1 MSTYTHRYIE
11 VEIECIDGSV
21 WNKENLPSA
30 SKHEGEVWKVTN
42 YRNHPEVS
50 PYYVAKEAP
59 GITFDES
66 TYIWKPLDKVE
77 KKWVPV
83 KWYGFLPKNKV
94 LENHDPYYKPKYV
107 VAKDGNGKEMFLEE
121 NLLWCNNGGF
131 VRDDYISSHGLSSHK
146 FANRGLP
153 SDVSEEV
160 KADIESEKY
169 NYDKTWVDLDEWEVA
184 FEAAKEKFMKNVQLK
199 FEKMNKKDIS
209 DKLDTILATIKDP
222 NYKPKKKKKEED
234 EDYYYEDTIE
244 YLFEEDIWELFNI
257 QMEIDRTEFIVEQFD
272 NHYSHFGTRIIYY
285 LA

>member
-11 VEIECIDGSV
+11 VKIECIDGSV

-30 SKHEGEVWKVTN
+30 SKHEGEVWKVAN
-42 YRNHPEVS
+42 SRNRPEVS
-50 PYYVAKEAP
+50 PYYVARETP

-66 TYIWKPLDKVE
+66 TYVWTPVEKVE
-77 KKWVPV
+77 TKWVPV

-107 VAKDGNGKEMFLEE
+107 VAKDKNGKEMFLEE
-121 NLLWCNNGGF
+121 NLLWSNNGGF
-131 VRDDYISSHGLSSHK
+131 IRDDYISSHSLSSHK

-169 NYDKTWVDLDEWEVA
+169 NYDKTWVDLDEWEAA
-184 FEAAKEKFMKNVQLK
+184 FETAKEKFMKNVQLK

-272 NHYSHFGTRIIYY
+272 NHYSHLGTRIIYY